1 MHAYLNCRAAS
12 DDATDEYIAAIRGSL
27 KRMMEGTH
35 MLEATLHDGS
45 TIEIEVHGAG
55 PTLLLPVN
63 PQPVTGPQAEEMR
76 Q

>member
-1 MHAYLNCRAAS
+1 M
-12 DDATDEYIAAIRGSL
+12 

-35 MLEATLHDGS
+35 MPEATLHDGS

-63 PQPVTGPQAEEMR
+63 PQPVTGRRPSKCASMALIR
-76 Q
+76 LWANR